1 MNTTPIPDR
10 AVLKVSGQTREL
22 NIAEFLMI
30 DLKEQ
35 VNHLFRG
42 EVTFFLGSQQL
53 RTVDALKALRA
64 QRASLAVAR

>member
-1 MNTTPIPDR
+1 MSTPVPDR
-10 AVLKVSGQTREL
+10 AVLTVSGRQREL

-42 EVTFFLGSQQL
+42 EVTFFLGKEQL

-64 QRASLAVAR
+64 QRAAMAVGR